1 MEIGFRE
8 EANTTKV
15 VSEVMEISLMRK
27 STQQATLGLTLLAVS
42 LGCSSCSGAKG
53 PPVFPVQGKVLFR
66 GKPAS
71 GALVIFHPLN
81 QPELEKGMPRA
92 VVEDDGSF
100 SVTTLTANDGA
111 PAGDYAVSITWKTTS
126 EKIPSRKGRPKR
138 VPTNFPEKY
147 KNPKTSGLVVRVEE
161 TQNELRPFDI
171 KD

>member
-1 MEIGFRE
+1 MGKR
-8 EANTTKV
+8 ASV
-15 VSEVMEISLMRK
+15 
-27 STQQATLGLTLLAVS
+27 ATLTLLAVS
-42 LGCSSCSGAKG
+42 LPCCSCSGSKEQ
-53 PPVFPVQGKVLFR
+53 PVFPVQGKVLFR
-66 GKPAS
+66 GKPAT

-81 QPELEKGMPRA
+81 RPELEKGMPRA
-92 VVEDDGSF
+92 VVQDDGSF
-100 SVTTLTANDGA
+100 AVTTFAAKDGA